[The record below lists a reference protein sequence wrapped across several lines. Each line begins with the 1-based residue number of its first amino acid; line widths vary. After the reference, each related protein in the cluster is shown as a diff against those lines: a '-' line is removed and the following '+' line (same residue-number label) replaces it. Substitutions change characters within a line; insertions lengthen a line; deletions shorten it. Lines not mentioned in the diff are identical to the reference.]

1 MKLLRMITTNT
12 YLNLLV
18 GILLLYTSASEAWY
32 ELQTIEQFRI
42 GMHHGVLLFALLHI
56 LKTLYDLFEGLEH
69 INQANNGDETA
80 LPADRET

>member
-1 MKLLRMITTNT
+1 MKLLRMIATNT

-18 GILLLYTSASEAWY
+18 GILLVYTSASEAWY
-32 ELQTIEQFRI
+32 ELQTIEQFRM

-56 LKTLYDLFEGLEH
+56 LKTLPDLFEGLEH
-69 INQANNGDETA
+69 INQAKKGDETV